1 MHKRMTA
8 IKSTEVHATLDK
20 WLVPDAMPL
29 VYDLRRSHDSY
40 LHDAKTGEDFLDFFC
55 FFAARP
61 IAFNHPK
68 LQDKEFLERLLA
80 AALHKPSNCD
90 LYTVDYARFV
100 HAFGT
105 VVMGGQM
112 PHLFFIEGGSPAVEN
127 AVKTAIDWK
136 VRKNLQA
143 GRPQQAAK
151 ILHFKQCF
159 HGRTG
164 YCLSLTDS
172 YDPRKTQYFPKFD
185 WPRVPNPYVTYP
197 LDGPGLAATMER
209 EKVSLT
215 AIEAAFAADPHSI
228 AGVIIEPI
236 QGEGGDNYF
245 RSEFLQTL
253 RKLCDTHEALLIFD
267 EVQTGFGGTGRWW
280 DFMHHNLLPDV
291 VVFGKKTQVCGLAA
305 SRRLDEV
312 DSVFKI
318 RSRIS
323 STFSGNLVDMVRCER
338 VIQIIEEDDLLQNA
352 TQMGAYLLA
361 QLTDVTQAHAA
372 TTAPRGRGTW
382 AAFDC
387 PDTASRD
394 KVLQAC
400 YAQKFLVLPCGTR
413 TIRMRPPLDIDVA
426 SIDQGMQRLRTAL
439 RQVFHKA

>member
-1 MHKRMTA
+1 MTA
-8 IKSTEVHATLDK
+8 IKSADVHATLDK

-29 VYDLRRSHDSY
+29 VYDLQRSHGSF
-40 LHDAKTGEDFLDFFC
+40 LHDSKTGEDYLDFFC

-61 IAFNHPK
+61 VSFNHPK
-68 LQDKEFLERLLA
+68 LKDKEFQERLLA
-80 AALHKPSNCD
+80 AALHKPANCD

-100 HAFGT
+100 NAFGT
-105 VVMGGQM
+105 VAFGGQL

-136 VRKNLQA
+136 VRKNMQA
-143 GRPQQAAK
+143 GRPEGGGQQ
-151 ILHFKQCF
+151 IMHFKQCF

-185 WPRVPNPYVTYP
+185 WPRIPNPYQTFP
-197 LDGPGLAATMER
+197 QDDAGLAATIER
-209 EKVSLT
+209 EKTSVA
-215 AIEAAFAADPHSI
+215 AIEAAFAARPHAI
-228 AGVIIEPI
+228 AGIIIEPI
-236 QGEGGDNYF
+236 QGEGGDNHF
-245 RSEFLQTL
+245 RSEFLQKL
-253 RKLCDTHEALLIFD
+253 RQLCDRHEALLIFD

-291 VVFGKKTQVCGLAA
+291 VIFGKKTQVCGIAA
-305 SRRLDEV
+305 GRRLDEV

-352 TQMGAYLLA
+352 TQVGAYLLA
-361 QLTDVTQAHAA
+361 QITDITRAHPHATAA
-372 TTAPRGRGTW
+372 RGRGTW
-382 AAFDC
+382 VAFDL
-387 PDTASRD
+387 PDTKTRD
-394 KVLQAC
+394 QVLQAC
-400 YAQKFLVLPCGTR
+400 FAQKFLVLPSGTR
-413 TIRMRPPLDIDVA
+413 TIRMRPPLDIDMKSV
-426 SIDQGMQRLRTAL
+426 DLGMQRLHAAL
-439 RQVFHKA
+439 RAVFHKA